1 MERNDV
7 NEIVI
12 LDKHRNVKT
21 SCYRK
26 DAGRYEDK
34 MTSKNMTMT
43 CLQTRV
49 VWSDSEH
56 LHWEERVCR
65 TG

>member
-34 MTSKNMTMT
+34 MTSKNMT
-43 CLQTRV
+43 
-49 VWSDSEH
+49 
-56 LHWEERVCR
+56 
-65 TG
+65 